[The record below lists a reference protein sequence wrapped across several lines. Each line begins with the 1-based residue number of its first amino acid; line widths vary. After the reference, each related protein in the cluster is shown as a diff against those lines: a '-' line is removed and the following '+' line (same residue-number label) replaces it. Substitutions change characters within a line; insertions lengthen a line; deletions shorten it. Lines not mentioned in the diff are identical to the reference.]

1 MNPQRRVEKV
11 PFVDLK
17 PQYDQLKQ
25 EIADKM
31 SHVIERSAFIMGP
44 ELDEFEQAFADYCQV
59 KYAVGVG
66 SGTAA
71 LELIIR
77 AYGLGDGD
85 EVITTANTF
94 IATALAVSSAGAK
107 PVFVDIDPQTHNL
120 DVEKAREAITPK
132 TKAILPVHL
141 YGQPADMEGIGELA
155 DKHDLLVIEDACQ
168 AHGARYKGRPVGG
181 LGHAAAFSF
190 YPSKNLGAFGD
201 AGMVV
206 TNDEA
211 VAEKVRMYRN
221 VGQSKKYHHDV
232 KGHNHRLD
240 NLQAAILGVKLPYLD
255 DWNAAR
261 RKNAQLYNDL
271 LADTDVITPLESEDV
286 EGVYHLY
293 VIRVNDRDGLRSY
306 LAEKNIGTGIHY
318 PVPIHRQPA
327 YQQEAKH
334 NGNDLMVTEQ
344 FADQIL
350 SLPMYAELT
359 EEMIVHVV
367 GAIRQFEMDRT

>member
-1 MNPQRRVEKV
+1 MSTKTQIENI

-17 PQYDQLKQ
+17 PQYNQLKQ
-25 EIADKM
+25 DIND
-31 SHVIERSAFIMGP
+31 VISQVIGRTAFILGD
-44 ELDEFEQAFADYCQV
+44 ELDEFEQAFANYCGV

-71 LELIIR
+71 LDLIIR
-77 AYGLGDGD
+77 AYGIGPGD
-85 EVITTANTF
+85 EVITTSNTF
-94 IATALAVSSAGAK
+94 IATALAISSAGAK
-107 PVFVDIDPQTHNL
+107 PVFVDIDPNTYNM
-120 DVEKAREAITPK
+120 DPEKVEEVITRQ

-141 YGQPADMEGIGELA
+141 YGQPADMDPILELA
-155 DKHDLLVIEDACQ
+155 DQHGLLVIEDACQ
-168 AHGARYKGRPVGG
+168 AHGATYKGHRAGS

-201 AGMVV
+201 AGMIV
-206 TNDEA
+206 TDDEA

-221 VGQSKKYHHDV
+221 VGQSEKYHHEV

-255 DWNAAR
+255 EWNAAR

-271 LADTDVITPLESEDV
+271 LANTDVITPLETDGV

-293 VIRVNDRDGLRSY
+293 VIRVNDRDGLRTY
-306 LAEKNIGTGIHY
+306 LTGKNIGTGIHY

-334 NGNDLMVTEQ
+334 NGNDLAVTER

-350 SLPMYAELT
+350 SLPMYAELS